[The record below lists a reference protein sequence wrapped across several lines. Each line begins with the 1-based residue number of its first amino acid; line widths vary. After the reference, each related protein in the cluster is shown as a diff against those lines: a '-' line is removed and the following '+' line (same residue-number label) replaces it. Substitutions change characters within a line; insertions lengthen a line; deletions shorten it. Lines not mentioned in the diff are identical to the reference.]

1 MRIRLKETAVQCLHQ
16 LVAHDLSGEA
26 IAVDTVFHEP
36 VRLVQ
41 VIEHVIQREAAD
53 IFSYQH
59 PARR

>member
-41 VIEHVIQREAAD
+41 VIEHVI
-53 IFSYQH
+53 
-59 PARR
+59 